1 MDPAYVPAVAALAG
15 SAIGG
20 LTSLM
25 SAWLTQQRQANAQL
39 LAQEKAKRQ
48 KMYKQFIEEASKLF
62 ADALV
67 HDKSEVSALV
77 GVYALI
83 SRMRVL
89 SNSVVV
95 ERAEAVV
102 RLIVNTYFLPNKT
115 FPELRE
121 LMSGRVLDPL
131 REFSEACREE
141 LRSLGYHRHSP

>member
-115 FPELRE
+115 FPELRD